1 MSYSKSEVDLYV
13 GLNKKG
19 NVEVR
24 RLPSRAEYSEQTPR
38 DLPVQ
43 LVAQVHKA
51 LVQLRSFP
59 NGRQHLLWISPGIND
74 LYEVSPEELAS
85 DPVRLIER
93 IHPEDRDAFL
103 SHWLKCQKTPTPF
116 DSEFRVV
123 LPGERESVFHCQM
136 APEQQTDKSIIW
148 HGVVIDVSEQ
158 KADETRMQIARELYQ
173 HNQQGLVILS
183 PRGKIL
189 NVNDTFTKLT
199 GFTRE
204 ESVGKTS
211 KILRSK
217 LYPPS
222 FYETMWAS
230 LEANG
235 RWEGEF
241 NERRKDGTLCPQWLT
256 ISGIHDA
263 DGKVSHWVAQFFDIS
278 QIKEAED
285 IIWRQANYD
294 DLTELPNRRM
304 FFDRL
309 GQAIKTLHRT
319 NRQIALFS
327 IDLDHF
333 KTVNDTLGHAVGD
346 ELLVQAGVRI
356 MKCIREGD
364 TLARFGG
371 DEFVIF
377 IEYSR
382 LSIIERIAGNILEA
396 LSQPFELGQERVFLG
411 GSIGISVY
419 PRDADSINGMLRC
432 ADQAMYAA
440 KQRGRNCFEY
450 FTPSMQAA
458 ARQRMQM
465 INELRQ
471 ALEKEQLWVAYQP
484 IIDLGNRRIV
494 KAEALVRWQ
503 HPVMGE
509 VSPVNFIPLAEDTG
523 LIMAIGEF
531 VLSAVA
537 QQLAQWREMY
547 PGDFQISVNVSPIQL
562 QSNDRPV
569 FDYWE
574 QCIESHGLSGSD
586 ITMEITEG
594 LLLNERPEVKQQ
606 LLAFRN
612 AGIEVAVD
620 DFGTGYSSLSYLKKL
635 HIDYLKIDRSFVHQL
650 ESDNDNMAVCEA
662 IIVMAGKLG
671 LQVIAEG
678 IETEQ
683 QMSLLKSAGCDFGQ
697 GYLFSKPVNAESFGE
712 LLGKRQL

>member
-1 MSYSKSEVDLYV
+1 MKNL
-13 GLNKKG
+13 
-19 NVEVR
+19 
-24 RLPSRAEYSEQTPR
+24 
-38 DLPVQ
+38 
-43 LVAQVHKA
+43 LVK
-51 LVQLRSFP
+51 P
-59 NGRQHLLWISPGIND
+59 
-74 LYEVSPEELAS
+74 
-85 DPVRLIER
+85 
-93 IHPEDRDAFL
+93 
-103 SHWLKCQKTPTPF
+103 QKFCDQNST
-116 DSEFRVV
+116 
-123 LPGERESVFHCQM
+123 
-136 APEQQTDKSIIW
+136 
-148 HGVVIDVSEQ
+148 
-158 KADETRMQIARELYQ
+158 
-173 HNQQGLVILS
+173 
-183 PRGKIL
+183 
-189 NVNDTFTKLT
+189 
-199 GFTRE
+199 
-204 ESVGKTS
+204 
-211 KILRSK
+211 
-217 LYPPS
+217 PS

-650 ESDNDNMAVCEA
+650 ESDNDDMAVCEA

>member
-1 MSYSKSEVDLYV
+1 
-13 GLNKKG
+13 
-19 NVEVR
+19 
-24 RLPSRAEYSEQTPR
+24 
-38 DLPVQ
+38 
-43 LVAQVHKA
+43 
-51 LVQLRSFP
+51 
-59 NGRQHLLWISPGIND
+59 
-74 LYEVSPEELAS
+74 
-85 DPVRLIER
+85 
-93 IHPEDRDAFL
+93 
-103 SHWLKCQKTPTPF
+103 
-116 DSEFRVV
+116 
-123 LPGERESVFHCQM
+123 
-136 APEQQTDKSIIW
+136 
-148 HGVVIDVSEQ
+148 
-158 KADETRMQIARELYQ
+158 
-173 HNQQGLVILS
+173 
-183 PRGKIL
+183 
-189 NVNDTFTKLT
+189 
-199 GFTRE
+199 
-204 ESVGKTS
+204 
-211 KILRSK
+211 
-217 LYPPS
+217 
-222 FYETMWAS
+222 MWAS

-547 PGDFQISVNVSPIQL
+547 PGIF
-562 QSNDRPV
+562 
-569 FDYWE
+569 
-574 QCIESHGLSGSD
+574 
-586 ITMEITEG
+586 
-594 LLLNERPEVKQQ
+594 
-606 LLAFRN
+606 
-612 AGIEVAVD
+612 
-620 DFGTGYSSLSYLKKL
+620 
-635 HIDYLKIDRSFVHQL
+635 
-650 ESDNDNMAVCEA
+650 
-662 IIVMAGKLG
+662 
-671 LQVIAEG
+671 
-678 IETEQ
+678 
-683 QMSLLKSAGCDFGQ
+683 KSALMYRRYNCRVTIALCLTIGNSVLSLMAF
-697 GYLFSKPVNAESFGE
+697 PVQT
-712 LLGKRQL
+712 LPWKLPKVCC